1 MAYASESPSILNFMA
16 SSPDYGKIGKTS
28 AIENMKYAA
37 SMLNSNKDMHVAGMG
52 KEAAIQGAKYD
63 AKGIRASGAADGAA
77 AAWQGFGA
85 GASAIV
91 GGVGRRMA
99 KGANSYGGTG
109 STEIDAP
116 GKYGSFDP
124 GSVQRDLDRINFGK
138 GSGTMYSGFPN
149 TNLG

>member
-1 MAYASESPSILNFMA
+1 MTYASESPSILNFMA

-37 SMLNSNKDMHVAGMG
+37 SILNSNKNIQSAGMDKYG
-52 KEAAIQGAKYD
+52 AVRGAKYD
-63 AKGIRASGAADGAA
+63 ARGIRAGGAADGAA
-77 AAWQGFGA
+77 ATWQGFGA

-91 GGVGRRMA
+91 GGVGKRMA
-99 KGANSYGGTG
+99 RNANSYAGTG

-138 GSGTMYSGFPN
+138 GQGTMYSGFPN
-149 TNLG
+149 TNIG